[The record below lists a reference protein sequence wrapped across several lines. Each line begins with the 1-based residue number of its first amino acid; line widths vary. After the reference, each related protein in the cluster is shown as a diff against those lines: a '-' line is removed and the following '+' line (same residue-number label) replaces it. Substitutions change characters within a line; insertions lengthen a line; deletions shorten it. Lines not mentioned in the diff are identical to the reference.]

1 MKAGPGKFVLLAVG
15 VTVALVVGGEI
26 VAYRVM
32 GPEGS
37 GAATV
42 GCSVSLL
49 SSLVAG
55 WWVWQRDKKGQ
66 VPAVTIA
73 FGAIG
78 LRLLTAAAAGF
89 AVLASGIVAAKPALL
104 WIALS
109 YLALLVLDTRFLL
122 AVLPRGESATDQ
134 EKR

>member
-15 VTVALVVGGEI
+15 VTVPLVVGGEI
-26 VAYRVM
+26 ATYNVM
-32 GPEGS
+32 GAEGS

-55 WWVWQRDKKGQ
+55 WWVWQGDKKGQ
-66 VPAVTIA
+66 VPAITIA

-78 LRLLTAAAAGF
+78 LRLLTAAAFGLV
-89 AVLASGIVAAKPALL
+89 VLASELVAAKPALL
-104 WIALS
+104 WTAFS

-122 AVLPRGESATDQ
+122 AVLHRAESATDQ